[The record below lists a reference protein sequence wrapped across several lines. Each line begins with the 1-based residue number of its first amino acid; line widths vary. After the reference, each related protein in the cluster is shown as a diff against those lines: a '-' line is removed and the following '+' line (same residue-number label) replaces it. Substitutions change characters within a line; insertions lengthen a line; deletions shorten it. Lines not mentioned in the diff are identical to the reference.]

1 MGIFVNIWE
10 EVRVVVKFV
19 KVEYEDFF
27 VVFIID
33 VNRLFWYI
41 YILMKDLSC
50 NIIFNL
56 FGCFKNI

>member
-56 FGCFKNI
+56 FVCFKNI